1 MHSYPREAQGQE
13 DTRRGPEREQGPG
26 DKAQGPRLGRHTQ
39 TCPSSSPSTPPSQ
52 AHPVSQF
59 LSRTDPVGQL
69 FLRGCAFASQGI
81 RGNVWR
87 HFSLSQLASS
97 G

>member
-59 LSRTDPVGQL
+59 LSRTDHVGQL
-69 FLRGCAFASQGI
+69 FLRGCVLLPREYVAM
-81 RGNVWR
+81 
-87 HFSLSQLASS
+87 S
-97 G
+97 GDIFHCHN